1 MTIFGLNSPEI
12 FVILL
17 ITLVI
22 LGTKRIE
29 KGLDLLSRLLKFL
42 LSNQSTFDIIDKKKE
57 FIKEKERTQKKGE
70 EITRLE
76 DKTDSKKVEPSEELK
91 ETKKKG
97 KEITRL
103 EDKTDSKKV
112 EPSEEL
118 KETKKK
124 DEEIMRL
131 EDKTDSKKV
140 EPSEELKETKAKEDI
155 SEKRIKIANVDNK
168 DKKPIKTKDLK
179 RIEKDKTVK
188 KVKTKKIVKDK
199 NVINS
204 KRIIMKDKQIE
215 K

>member
-91 ETKKKG
+91 ETK
-97 KEITRL
+97 
-103 EDKTDSKKV
+103 
-112 EPSEEL
+112 
-118 KETKKK
+118 
-124 DEEIMRL
+124 
-131 EDKTDSKKV
+131 
-140 EPSEELKETKAKEDI
+140 AKEDI